1 MPESKPHS
9 RAPRPKAAKKSNAA
23 EADADTRT
31 QPLRYEAR
39 RSPRRSQPPLPRPD
53 NDNPD
58 PLPPTTP
65 MAAALRRPQQ
75 PLLPAVADPRTLP
88 GSNITVVPLRPRIG
102 GITGQFLREELPLMN
117 IAVKRGEV
125 STAFVA
131 NVIRSRLS
139 KSDLD
144 GLARVA
150 ALLRTEDAIYVLGA
164 LGAIASSIVHHVRV
178 ESGDRESSDGLRLIP
193 GLETAL
199 LAFGRATGLPP
210 RDQAY
215 TSWLLN
221 GPWTFTGT
229 EGERRFGLAVREA
242 ERLLGLAVTLIADVR
257 ARRVPLV
264 DAVERLE
271 AAAALVAEYR
281 QIQSDLQIH
290 AFPKE
295 FLEFRDY
302 LPPFVIGGRRVEG
315 PNATFTLAWT
325 DLDVAVGLLGRA
337 FHPVVR
343 KRARYMPPW
352 DRHEIGLS
360 LVQPSL
366 CGLVADAVG
375 VDRGHLV
382 LMSQRNLQRRLCR
395 SPAKL
400 GRAILAVSGLAWEVA
415 KLAAVHWGVIVKNL
429 KTPVEQMTPE
439 ERGRLVTPPTGGVGG
454 NHLQKTIDLMRR
466 RLDHPLALLGKAG
479 GK

>member
-1 MPESKPHS
+1 MSESKSRP
-9 RAPRPKAAKKSNAA
+9 RAPRPRAGKKSKAEVI
-23 EADADTRT
+23 EADTHT
-31 QPLRYEAR
+31 KPLRYHPR
-39 RSPRRSQPPLPRPD
+39 HSPRRSQQPLPQHH
-53 NDNPD
+53 NDNSNPT
-58 PLPPTTP
+58 PPTTP
-65 MAAALRRPQQ
+65 MAAALQRPTK

-88 GSNITVVPLRPRIG
+88 GRNLTVVPLRPRIG
-102 GITGQFLREELPLMN
+102 RITDQFLRDELPLMN
-117 IAVKRGEV
+117 MAVSRGEV
-125 STAFVA
+125 SAAFVA
-131 NVIRSRLS
+131 DAVRSRLS
-139 KSDLD
+139 KFDLD
-144 GLARVA
+144 GLARIA
-150 ALLRTEDAIYVLGA
+150 ARLRTEDAIYVLGA

-178 ESGDRESSDGLRLIP
+178 ESADRESSDGLNLIP
-193 GLETAL
+193 GLEAAL

-215 TSWLLN
+215 TSWLLG

-229 EGERRFGLAVREA
+229 EGELRFGLAVREA
-242 ERLLGLAVTLIADVR
+242 ERLLGMAVTLVADLR
-257 ARRVPLV
+257 AGRVPLV
-264 DAVERLE
+264 EAVERLD

-281 QIQSDLQIH
+281 KIQSDLQIH

-302 LPPFVIGGRRVEG
+302 LPPFMIGGRRVEG
-315 PNATFTLAWT
+315 PNATFTRAWT
-325 DLDVAVGLLGRA
+325 DLDVALGLLGRA

-343 KRARYMPPW
+343 NRARYMPPW
-352 DRHEIGLS
+352 DRNEIGLS
-360 LVQPSL
+360 LAQPDL

-375 VDRGHLV
+375 VDRSHLV
-382 LMSQRNLQRRLCR
+382 LMSQKNLRRRLRR

-400 GRAILAVSGLAWEVA
+400 DRAILAVSGLAWEVA

-439 ERGRLVTPPTGGVGG
+439 ERARLVTPPTGGVGG

-466 RLDHPLALLGKAG
+466 RLDHPLALLGKEG